1 MKFASNHSRAGICE
15 SWDKKLVVAPR
26 SSDLSSWWQNIA
38 EDNGGMAK
46 AKNRNGSSID
56 LTLMSYELRDY
67 DRVVVT
73 YGPTTHTAFSQIH
86 SGESV

>member
-1 MKFASNHSRAGICE
+1 MYAAWIILLRYWG
-15 SWDKKLVVAPR
+15 KKLGVAPR

-46 AKNRNGSSID
+46 AKNRNGSSIY